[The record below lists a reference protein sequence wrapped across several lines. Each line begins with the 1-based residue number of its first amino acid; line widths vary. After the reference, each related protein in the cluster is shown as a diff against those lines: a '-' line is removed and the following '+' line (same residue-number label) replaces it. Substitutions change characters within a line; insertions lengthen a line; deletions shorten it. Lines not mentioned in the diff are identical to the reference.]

1 MINIDINIFT
11 VKHPAVIQLRG
22 NYKKIEGILEKL
34 ENVEIVREKYGIDI
48 YFEDVNEARML
59 ISKIKKL
66 FDLEMKSG
74 TKYAGL
80 RKGKVRWFFAYS
92 LRIK

>member
-34 ENVEIVREKYGIDI
+34 ENVEIVREKYGIDV